1 MLISFEIKG
10 KFAHFRP
17 FYTNASSLS
26 YYFPPRTTI
35 IGIIAGI
42 LGMERDSYYEIFSSE
57 NLDISIEILTPIK
70 KSIFTVKYYRT
81 KEGDLSIK
89 KFLRGVEDYPTS
101 IEVLMPIN
109 HEFLSYRIYLNFR
122 NNSKIEEDLWKILES
137 NQVKYAPYLG
147 ISEFLAF
154 IENPKKFEEIKEK
167 TDIIHSVI
175 PYDYYDYID
184 ISENDFLILD
194 KMPVDF
200 LMDGNIRKIK
210 RTNDFIVNPLGKP
223 IKLKQD
229 IEAIKCE
236 NKFILWMK

>member
-57 NLDISIEILTPIK
+57 NLDVSIEILTPIK
-70 KSIFTVKYYRT
+70 KSIFTIKYYRT
-81 KEGDLSIK
+81 KEADLSIER
-89 KFLRGVEDYPTS
+89 FLRGVEDYPTS

-109 HEFLSYRIYLNFR
+109 HDFISYRIYLKFK
-122 NNSKIEEDLWKILES
+122 NNSKIEEELWEILES
-137 NQVKYAPYLG
+137 NKVKYAPYLG

-154 IENPKKFEEIKEK
+154 IENPKKFEEKQEE
-167 TDIIHSVI
+167 TNIIHSVI
-175 PYDYYDYID
+175 PYDYYDYVLNND
-184 ISENDFLILD
+184 NDFLILD
-194 KMPVDF
+194 KMVVDF
-200 LMDGNIRKIK
+200 IREGNIRKIK
-210 RTNDFIVNPLGKP
+210 KTNDFIVNPLAKP
-223 IKLKQD
+223 IKLKQK
-229 IEAIKCE
+229 ILAIKIE
-236 NKFILWMK
+236 DKFILWMR